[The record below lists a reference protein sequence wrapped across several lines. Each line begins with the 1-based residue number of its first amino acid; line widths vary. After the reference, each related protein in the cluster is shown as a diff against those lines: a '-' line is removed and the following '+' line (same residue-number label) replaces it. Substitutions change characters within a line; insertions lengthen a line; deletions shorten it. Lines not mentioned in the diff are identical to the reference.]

1 MVQDHKIGIRGCGE
15 LAKEIFISFIN
26 CIVDNGQRDSEGG
39 GAFIKGQC
47 LCQLCVVVSIYIMG
61 KGQIKYLKHE
71 AYVSGST

>member
-1 MVQDHKIGIRGCGE
+1 M
-15 LAKEIFISFIN
+15 N

-61 KGQIKYLKHE
+61 TGQIKYLKHE
-71 AYVSGST
+71 AYVSGSTQVLHLYNGYRTNKTLKK